1 MKNDERW
8 QEADQW
14 LERALALPAH
24 KREALMSECSDE
36 EVRAQV
42 LKLIELA
49 ERSDGL
55 FASGAPIAQRDSAE
69 ASEAL
74 GMAPGFA
81 VGHRLLD
88 RYELAEKVGQ
98 GAMGAV
104 FRARD
109 TKLDRDVAVKVVT
122 GTGTGIDANACERL
136 LREARAAAALNHPN
150 VVAIHDVGEEDG
162 QPFFVMEF
170 VEGATL
176 ETEPPR
182 DVEQIVATARHI
194 CSALEHAH
202 SRGVVH
208 RDLKPS
214 NVLIVDAER
223 GRAVKLVDLGL
234 ALARDSNRL
243 TAEGQVLGTPSYMA
257 PEQALGNDVD
267 GRVDLYALGVM
278 MYQWAT
284 GELPFTGDDALA
296 VISQHI
302 NARIVPPRTRA
313 PDLPAELDAIITRLL
328 AKDRA
333 ARFGSAADLAAAL
346 SALTATDDTVDTLQF
361 QAAPSKR
368 SNRSEPTQRINR
380 RLTGAS
386 QLPPMYGREKFL
398 ETVANAVRRLIESE
412 SDAAAG
418 SVLLISGE
426 PGTGKSRLVAALAER
441 AGKAGALVLVGAA
454 SELSNRLPYAPFVE
468 AWAEHVQASGRPAAD
483 NPFASFEPAPERMQ
497 ENTLRLFQA
506 VESAIFRSS
515 GDGPA
520 VVIVEDL
527 HWADDSSLRLFHEL
541 HLRAA
546 TRPLL
551 LVGTYRD
558 SDVSSQGTL
567 HSLLVN
573 LKRQRLVQR
582 LRLEPLSASE
592 TYAQIEALAGS
603 DSESDFAKRV
613 YEMSGGNP
621 LFTEEIV
628 LDAIERGDPAGSVA
642 IPESLADVVDER
654 VTRLGDVAE
663 SLLRTASVVGESF
676 RFEWIRDASE
686 LDEAQAVDALEASLG
701 SGLLEEEEE
710 RYRFRHALVRD
721 AIYGG
726 LSRVRRKTLHG
737 AIANAIRDL
746 EPEVDAS
753 GRDGLLAHHFQ
764 AAGRPLEA
772 LPHLMAAGRFAMSR
786 TGFAEAR
793 GLYESAL
800 AILVAHGETSGLRQ
814 FRLLSGLGSINLSL
828 SNLDASR
835 DYFETAA
842 ALPATEDGWSLT
854 PERRARMLRLAAVVL
869 ITAGDLARADELLSD
884 ALSLL
889 PEGSHELPAV
899 LYHVAQLRWS
909 EGKHEEAYKI
919 AERVVV
925 EAEKADDPEA
935 VAKGYEMLALAC
947 HSMGQWR
954 EGIEFVEKRKEIVG
968 DAVDVAEAFDAHL

>member
-1 MKNDERW
+1 MKNDDRW

-24 KREALMSECSDE
+24 KREALMSECPDE
-36 EVRAQV
+36 ELRTQV

-49 ERSDGL
+49 ERSDGM
-55 FASGAPIAQRDSAE
+55 FAPGAPIAQWDEAE
-69 ASEAL
+69 AREAL
-74 GMAPGFA
+74 GIAPGFA

-122 GTGTGIDANACERL
+122 GPGIDANACERL

-162 QPFFVMEF
+162 KPFFVMEL

-176 ETEPPR
+176 ETEPPS
-182 DVEQIVATARHI
+182 DIGQIVATARQI

-223 GRAVKLVDLGL
+223 GRVVKLVDLGL
-234 ALARDSNRL
+234 ALAGDSNRL
-243 TAEGQVLGTPSYMA
+243 TADGQVLGTPSYMA

-278 MYQWAT
+278 MYHWVT

-302 NARIVPPRTRA
+302 NARVVPPRTRA

-328 AKDRA
+328 AKDPA
-333 ARFGSAADLAAAL
+333 ERFGNAADLAAAL
-346 SALTATDDTVDTLQF
+346 GALTGTDDTVDTLQF
-361 QAAPSKR
+361 RAATSKL
-368 SNRSEPTQRINR
+368 SNRGEPTQRINR

-386 QLPPMYGREKFL
+386 QLPPMYGRQKFL

-418 SVLLISGE
+418 SVLLIAGE
-426 PGTGKSRLVAALAER
+426 PGTGKSRLVAEVAER

-468 AWAEHVQASGRPAAD
+468 AWVEHVQASGRPASD

-497 ENTLRLFQA
+497 ENTLRLFHA

-515 GDGPA
+515 GDGSA

-582 LRLEPLSASE
+582 LRLEPLSATD

-613 YEMSGGNP
+613 YDMSGGNP

-628 LDAIERGDPAGSVA
+628 LDAIERGDTAGSVA

-663 SLLRTASVVGESF
+663 SLLRTASVAGESF

-686 LDEAQAVDALEASLG
+686 LDETQAVDALEAGLR
-701 SGLLEEEEE
+701 SGLLEEDGE
-710 RYRFRHALVRD
+710 RYRFRHALVRE

-726 LSRVRRKTLHG
+726 LSRERRKAIHG
-737 AIANAIRDL
+737 AIANAIRDI
-746 EPEVDAS
+746 EPADDGSV
-753 GRDGLLAHHFQ
+753 RDGLLAHHFQ
-764 AAGRPLEA
+764 SAGRPLDA
-772 LPHLMAAGRFAMSR
+772 VPHLMAAGKFAMWR
-786 TGFAEAR
+786 TGFEEAR
-793 GLYESAL
+793 VLFESAL
-800 AILVAHGETSGLRQ
+800 AILVAHGETSGPRR
-814 FRLLSGLGSINLSL
+814 FRLLSGLGSINLAL
-828 SNLDASR
+828 SNLDVSR
-835 DYFETAA
+835 DYFEAAA

-854 PERRARMLRLAAVVL
+854 PEQRARVLRWAAVTL
-869 ITAGDLARADELLSD
+869 ITSGDLARADELLSD

-909 EGKHEEAYKI
+909 EGKHEDAYKT
-919 AERVVV
+919 AERAVV
-925 EAEKADDPEA
+925 EAEKANDSAA
-935 VAKGYEMLALAC
+935 VAKGYEMLALGC
-947 HSMGQWR
+947 HSMGEWR